1 MELRKSD
8 YENYDYREFWE
19 ASNRQYEDLSERIA
33 IRKLIKNEKKKG
45 IIIDIGCGYGRL
57 FNEYIDFDLII
68 MFDYSL
74 NNLNNAKNL
83 IGDFLNSTNKI
94 KQNKKIYFV
103 AGDANNLP
111 FKSEV
116 INAAISVRVI
126 HHLNEPQKFISEV
139 SRILKNDSFFILEFA
154 NKRNL
159 KNILKFFIR
168 RMKDS
173 PFSLKPINI
182 GDTIQDNHP
191 KTIIEYLKSC
201 NFQIKN
207 IISVSNLRVSFLKKR
222 LKLSVLILFEK
233 LFQNFFSCMKLGPSI
248 FIKALKTNHSKNVFI
263 IKDDNLLKNKIFDID
278 FQELLLCPNC
288 KSQNSKLN
296 VSNAVIECPFCHKRY
311 LIKNGIYDL
320 RV

>member
-1 MELRKSD
+1 LELRKSD

-33 IRKLIKNEKKKG
+33 IRKLIKNEQKG

-68 MFDYSL
+68 MLDYSL
-74 NNLNNAKNL
+74 NNLNNAKSL
-83 IGDFLNSTNKI
+83 VEDFLSSTNKI
-94 KQNKKIYFV
+94 KENKKVYFV

-116 INAAISVRVI
+116 INAAISVRVV

-159 KNILKFFIR
+159 KNILKFLIR
-168 RMKDS
+168 RIKDS
-173 PFSLKPINI
+173 PFSLEPTNV
-182 GDTIQDNHP
+182 GDTIQNNHP
-191 KTIIEYLKSC
+191 KTITGYLKSC
-201 NFQIKN
+201 NFKIKS
-207 IISVSNLRVSFLKKR
+207 IISVSNLRISFLKKR
-222 LKLSVLILFEK
+222 LKLSVLILLEK
-233 LFQNFFSCMKLGPSI
+233 LFQSLFSFMKLGPSI
-248 FIKALKTNHSKNVFI
+248 FVKALKTNHSKNVFI

-278 FQELLLCPNC
+278 FLDLLLCPNC
-288 KSQNSKLN
+288 KNQNIKLE
-296 VSNAVIECPFCHKRY
+296 VSYATIKCPSCHKRY